1 MPNEAG
7 LPSLSGLRA
16 FSAAG
21 RHLSF
26 RAAAEEL
33 GVTQGAVAQ
42 QVRGL
47 EEHLGLRLF
56 LREPRGL
63 GFTEAGR
70 TYHAAVV
77 RAFAQLV
84 DATGAL
90 RDAPSRVTI
99 SVTPT
104 FAAKWLIPRLAGFT
118 EACPGIDLR
127 ITATERVMSFRADGI
142 DLAVRQGHPPFGA
155 SLHADRLFSQ
165 QVIAVCSPGLVA
177 EGDLPIDAAALSR
190 MTLLH
195 DTHDLWPQFIE
206 MAFGAHPGAPRSLRF
221 SQTTLCLDAA
231 LAGQGIALAS
241 RFLVQRDL
249 DAGRLVQPIDRALE
263 GGQDFYALLPRQG
276 ASDAARRARDWL
288 LAVAHGEASPSIQ
301 EPTDPRRPSSPLSSD
316 SAGEGG

>member
-1 MPNEAG
+1 MSSEAD

-42 QVRGL
+42 HVRGL

-63 GFTEAGR
+63 SFTEAGR
-70 TYHAAVV
+70 IYHAAVA
-77 RAFAQLV
+77 RAFSQLL

-90 RDAPSRVTI
+90 RETPSRVTI

-104 FAAKWLIPRLAGFT
+104 FASKWLIPRLAEFT
-118 EACPGIDLR
+118 EAHPGIDLR
-127 ITATERVMSFRADGI
+127 ITATERVSSFHADGI
-142 DLAVRQGHPPFGA
+142 DLAVRQGRPPFGA
-155 SLHADRLFSQ
+155 SLRAELLFPQ
-165 QVIAVCSPGLVA
+165 EVIAVCSPQLVA
-177 EGDLPIDAAALSR
+177 DRDRPVDATALSR

-195 DTHDLWPQFIE
+195 DTHDLWPGFLDAAIRR
-206 MAFGAHPGAPRSLRF
+206 MVPPSRGLRF
-221 SQTTLCLDAA
+221 NQTTLALDAA

-249 DAGRLVQPIDRALE
+249 AAGRLIQPIQSALE
-263 GGQDFYALLPRQG
+263 GGQDFFLLVPRQEV
-276 ASDAARRARDWL
+276 SEAALQVRGWL
-288 LAVAHGEASPSIQ
+288 LQATQ
-301 EPTDPRRPSSPLSSD
+301 E
-316 SAGEGG
+316 E

>member
-1 MPNEAG
+1 MSSEAD

-63 GFTEAGR
+63 RFTEAGR
-70 TYHAAVV
+70 VYHAAVA
-77 RAFAQLV
+77 RAFSQLLE
-84 DATGAL
+84 ATGAL
-90 RDAPSRVTI
+90 RDTPSRVTI

-104 FAAKWLIPRLAGFT
+104 FASKWLIPRLAEFT
-118 EACPGIDLR
+118 EAHPGIDLR
-127 ITATERVMSFRADGI
+127 ITATDRVSSFHADGI
-142 DLAVRQGHPPFGA
+142 DLAVRQGRPPFGA
-155 SLHADRLFSQ
+155 SLHADLLFPQ
-165 QVIAVCSPGLVA
+165 EVVAICSPIVA
-177 EGDLPIDAAALSR
+177 AVRDMPFDTVALSG

-195 DTHDLWPQFIE
+195 DTHDLWPRFLE
-206 MAFGAHPGAPRSLRF
+206 AAFGQVVTPTRGLRF
-221 SQTTLCLDAA
+221 NQTTLALDAA

-249 DAGRLVQPIDRALE
+249 NASRLVQPIQTTLE
-263 GGQDFYALLPRQG
+263 GGQDFFLLAPRQG
-276 ASDAARRARDWL
+276 MSEAALQVRGWL
-288 LAVAHGEASPSIQ
+288 LEAAQVA
-301 EPTDPRRPSSPLSSD
+301 
-316 SAGEGG
+316 